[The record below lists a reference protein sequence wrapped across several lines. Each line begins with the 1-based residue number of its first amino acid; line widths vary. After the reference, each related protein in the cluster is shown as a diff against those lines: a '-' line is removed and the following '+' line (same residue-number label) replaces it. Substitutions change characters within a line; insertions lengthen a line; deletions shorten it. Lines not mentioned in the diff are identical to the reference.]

1 MRLYDDAK
9 WLTSS
14 TVFLGVLT
22 ALRSVFTLAIVG
34 PAVIGVWKA
43 CMALYPL
50 GEISRLGVSKGMSIL
65 VPMLNGQGKDSDS
78 EHTAQT
84 AGDFSVIAGAVM
96 GVGVFSWSF
105 FVNDAEYRMALR
117 FMAIV
122 LLLAQ
127 PHQFLRDFAV
137 ATRRFPIRAKEN
149 IFSAFSEFF
158 FFIALASWF
167 GLAGLGMAA
176 CLSIG
181 LPALYLVWKLRFK
194 FKLHKPTKSVFP
206 LMKRGLPLSGAET
219 LYELTRRMDLIFLTI
234 LMGPTWVG
242 YYGISLLVMDF
253 AVFLARYGVSQVVSP
268 NLLHEFGRA
277 GSLEKVATYYEIPAR
292 VGCYVLPPLLS
303 VGALTLPIFVKVA
316 LPQFVPGIEAA
327 QIMIWGLVF
336 VSIHA
341 SLISFLVAAGKL
353 FSEIKMLGAVLPVS
367 ALLQLGSF
375 RLGFGLEGAAGA
387 ALVTLAIISVG
398 EITLARRCEDHST
411 SEIVGFIATLYLPT
425 ALCLPLTLLVQAWD
439 VSEIVP
445 LLFALPFKALVIVIS
460 YTPIFLAYESRF
472 SLIRSIRHGAAA

>member
-1 MRLYDDAK
+1 MRLFDDAK

-14 TVFLGVLT
+14 TIFLGVLT
-22 ALRSVFTLAIVG
+22 AMRSVLTLSIVG

-65 VPMLNGQGKDSDS
+65 TPVLSGQGQDSDS
-78 EHTAQT
+78 ERAAQT
-84 AGDFSVIAGAVM
+84 AGDFSIIAGAAS
-96 GVGVFSWSF
+96 GFGAFAWSF
-105 FVNDAEYRMALR
+105 FVDDAEYRMALR

-149 IFSAFSEFF
+149 VFTAFAEFF
-158 FFIALASWF
+158 FFIGLASWF

-176 CLSIG
+176 CLSIA
-181 LPALYLVWKLRFK
+181 LPGLYLLWQLKFK
-194 FKLHKPTKSVFP
+194 FRLHPPTKSVLP
-206 LMKRGLPLSGAET
+206 LMKNGLPLSGAET

-242 YYGISLLVMDF
+242 FYGISLLVMDF

-268 NLLHEFGRA
+268 NLLHEFGRE

-292 VGCYVLPPLLS
+292 LCCYVLPPLLS
-303 VGALTLPIFVKVA
+303 VGALTLPMFVQVA
-316 LPQFVPGIEAA
+316 LPQYVPGIEAA
-327 QIMIWGLVF
+327 QIAIWGLIF
-336 VSIHA
+336 VTIHA

-353 FSEIKMLGAVLPVS
+353 FQEIKMLGAVLPAS
-367 ALLQLGSF
+367 AMLQLGSF
-375 RLGFGLEGAAGA
+375 RLGLGLEGAAAA
-387 ALVTLAIISVG
+387 ALLTLAIVAAA
-398 EITLARRCEDHST
+398 EITLARRCEDYST
-411 SEIVGFIATLYLPT
+411 AQIAGFVATLYLPT
-425 ALCLPLTLLVQAWD
+425 VVCLASTFLVQAWD
-439 VSEIVP
+439 VSRIVP
-445 LLFALPFKALVIVIS
+445 VLFTLPFKALIVVVGYS
-460 YTPIFLAYESRF
+460 PIFLAYEFRF
-472 SLIRSIRHGAAA
+472 SLLRSIRHEAAA